1 MKMRRTYAVRLG
13 SALLAITALVHLTG
27 FLALPDSSPITD
39 TSTFY
44 QAALRPLWLFAT
56 MHWLLIATVCGLLA
70 RSPVGA
76 VRIVLTCCGGIVL
89 IDAAA
94 LYWFIGP
101 FIGVWL
107 LAAAGV
113 AMMVGAF
120 GKTSPTDA
128 KSMRD

>member
-56 MHWLLIATVCGLLA
+56 MHWLLIATVCALLA

-76 VRIVLTCCGGIVL
+76 VRIVLTCCGGT
-89 IDAAA
+89 
-94 LYWFIGP
+94 
-101 FIGVWL
+101 L
-107 LAAAGV
+107 LVHRPLHRRMA
-113 AMMVGAF
+113 
-120 GKTSPTDA
+120 TSSCGGGHDG
-128 KSMRD
+128 RRFR